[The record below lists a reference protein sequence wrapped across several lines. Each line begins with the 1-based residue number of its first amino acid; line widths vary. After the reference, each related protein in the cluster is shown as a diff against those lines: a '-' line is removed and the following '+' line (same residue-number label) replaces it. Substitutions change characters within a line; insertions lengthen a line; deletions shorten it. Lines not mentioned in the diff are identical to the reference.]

1 MSYSLT
7 STPGRRLP
15 FHALIVVLLVLLSAI
30 VLPYRPLDFGLLDH
44 ALLHTSNAPPFPHH
58 TTTTDFGVDWAGGG
72 DFDPRNM
79 SLLGVCF

>member
-1 MSYSLT
+1 MSYYPLA

-15 FHALIVVLLVLLSAI
+15 FHALTAVL
-30 VLPYRPLDFGLLDH
+30 FGLLLITMLHYRHLDLDH
-44 ALLHTSNAPPFPHH
+44 AVVQTSNAPPFPHH
-58 TTTTDFGVDWAGGG
+58 TITTDFGVDWAGGG